1 MKGLDKYE
9 RDYLMVTV
17 NLSILRVSKLVS
29 TEATPRFYSINTFCF
44 TRTFLSVTEDASML
58 MIEWLQRID
67 PKATSILAIRASHL
81 VIMNCR
87 HSAANV
93 SSTLTKHTAT
103 TDCDISIW
111 DRQQFDGIIHDNVAR
126 LGELTPNLQELVIRY
141 HPTFDVDEEGE
152 FIYDLE
158 DLNTSW
164 EDP

>member
-1 MKGLDKYE
+1 
-9 RDYLMVTV
+9 
-17 NLSILRVSKLVS
+17 
-29 TEATPRFYSINTFCF
+29 
-44 TRTFLSVTEDASML
+44 
-58 MIEWLQRID
+58 
-67 PKATSILAIRASHL
+67 
-81 VIMNCR
+81 MNCR